1 MNMPAYVYGK
11 LDPDHTQ
18 NSKILGGPV
27 QLQNSAVFYS
37 FKSGNIFSYKYKQFN
52 CYYSYGFLN
61 HGITM
66 AQ

>member
-11 LDPDHTQ
+11 LDPDHTKS
-18 NSKILGGPV
+18 SKILGGPV
-27 QLQNSAVFYS
+27 QLQNSDVFYS
-37 FKSGNIFSYKYKQFN
+37 FKSGNIFPCKYKQFN
-52 CYYSYGFLN
+52 CYYSYIFLN